1 MNIIVRNSGINPKH
15 IKNVRYL
22 TISSDVAGIC
32 IEVDNYTELFI
43 ELDKEGF
50 KPKLEGRLIVLEAT
64 ALSVFD

>member
-1 MNIIVRNSGINPKH
+1 MNIIVRNSSINPKH
-15 IKNVRYL
+15 IKNVKYL
-22 TISSDVAGIC
+22 TISSDVPGIC

-50 KPKLEGRLIVLEAT
+50 KPKLEGKLIVLEAT